1 MVYTLNYVSASIV
14 EFVHTGLNSILTMP
28 RSEWENMGMPTR
40 FDANFYS

>member
-1 MVYTLNYVSASIV
+1 MVYTLNYVGPDIV
-14 EFVHTGLNSILTMP
+14 EFAHIGLRSTLTMP